1 MRNLSRIV
9 MSTIVVAVLAACS
22 STAGNP
28 PNPQV
33 NPYAPQSGDGS
44 MIEGEIRV
52 DSAAIRLAESYPPQV
67 FLDLAYF
74 QPTPCYKLRLAVLPP
89 DAQNRIV
96 IHGYAVAEKDKPC
109 TLMALTTPLHASL
122 SLGSYPK
129 GHYVVWLNGSEIGEF
144 DS

>member
-1 MRNLSRIV
+1 MINIRRTV
-9 MSTIVVAVLAACS
+9 MSMIVLALLAACN
-22 STAGNP
+22 STAGSP
-28 PNPQV
+28 PNPQ
-33 NPYAPQSGDGS
+33 PSAYAPQPGDGS
-44 MIEGEIRV
+44 MMEGEIRV
-52 DSAAIRLAESYPPQV
+52 DSASIRLAESYPPQV

-74 QPTPCYKLRLAVLPP
+74 QPTPCYKLRLEVLPP

-129 GHYVVWLNGSEIGEF
+129 GHYVVWLNGSQIGEF